1 MAKPAV
7 LIVDDEPDLCELLTI
22 TLQRM
27 NLSPR
32 SADGVG
38 VAQRLLKTEH
48 FDLCLTDMQLPDG
61 NGLELV
67 EWMQQYTPN
76 VPVAVITAHGN
87 METAVRA
94 LKLGA
99 YDFVSKPLDL
109 TGLRKLVSTALKLSE
124 TSESDTVVFG
134 PRLLGNSPAM
144 QQLREMITRV
154 ARSQAPVHISGESG
168 TGKELVAKLIH
179 QSGPRR
185 DEPFVPVNC
194 GAIPT
199 ELMESELFGHKR
211 GSFTGAVSD
220 KKGLI
225 QSAEGGSLFL
235 DEIADLPLHMQVKLL
250 RVIQEKSVRPIGEQ
264 QETGIDVRI
273 LSATHKNL
281 AQLVAE
287 GKFREDLYYRVN
299 VIELRVP
306 ALRERPEDVP
316 ELAEAVLRRLGRRM
330 KIPVPVLG
338 KEALAALVSYSFPGN
353 VRELENILERA
364 ITLSTGGEVGI
375 GDIQL
380 RQTPAVTSG
389 ASPVSG
395 TAAEGV
401 SGLGDQ
407 LEDIEREAIVK
418 ALEQTRYNKTAAAK
432 RLGMTFRALRYR
444 IKKLGIE

>member
-109 TGLRKLVSTALKLSE
+109 IGLRKLVSTALKLSE

-144 QQLREMITRV
+144 QHLREMIMRV

-185 DEPFVPVNC
+185 DQPFVPVNC

-364 ITLSTGGEVGI
+364 ITLSTGGEVGV

-380 RQTPAVTSG
+380 RPTPAVASS

-395 TAAEGV
+395 TAADAV

-432 RLGMTFRALRYR
+432 RLGMSFRALRYR